1 MKLYIKLFLIIGLLS
16 FSGILHA
23 QYALP
28 TNFVSTDSNSVHSE
42 LTKFSKHVAIHFSD
56 IPGYVFS
63 LTEGYPR
70 VQFYYQH
77 DYALTS
83 GQNQYV
89 DFTESGATS
98 VGVFSA
104 IGDVTPNLQVILR
117 YNPMR
122 LSGEAAVFNGYG
134 MRYRTAALTD
144 TMSSFTIGV
153 MLQKLSGAN
162 IHGVKTLDFSMQY
175 GRYAGKYIYLGD
187 ITGSFVSGE
196 LPIEKLISQQFDGTY
211 EKRVIHFGV
220 GLLREW
226 NHFNVGVKLRT
237 TGKIWNGII
246 AIGWRLPSRN

>member
-1 MKLYIKLFLIIGLLS
+1 MKLYCKFLLLMGLLS
-16 FSGILHA
+16 YSGALHS

-28 TNFVSTDSNSVHSE
+28 TNFVSTDSNTVNSE
-42 LTKFSKHVAIHFSD
+42 LSKFSKHVAIHFSD

-77 DYALTS
+77 DYALT
-83 GQNQYV
+83 GNQNQYV
-89 DFTESGATS
+89 DFTESGTTS
-98 VGVFSA
+98 IGVFSA

-134 MRYRTAALTD
+134 MRYRAAALTD
-144 TMSSFTIGV
+144 TLSSFAIGV

-162 IHGVKTLDFSMQY
+162 IQGVKTLDFSMQY
-175 GRYAGKYIYLGD
+175 GRYAGNYIYLAD

-196 LPIEKLISQQFDGTY
+196 LQLEKLISQQFDGTY
-211 EKRVIHFGV
+211 EKRVIHFGF
-220 GLLREW
+220 GILRQW
-226 NHFNVGVKLRT
+226 SHFNAGVKLRT
-237 TGKIWNGII
+237 TGNIWNGII
-246 AIGWRLPSRN
+246 AIGWGLPSRN

>member
-1 MKLYIKLFLIIGLLS
+1 MKQCIKFSLFIGLLF
-16 FSGILHA
+16 FSDILRA

-28 TNFVSTDSNSVHSE
+28 TNFVSTDSNSVNNE

-63 LTEGYPR
+63 LTEGFPR

-77 DYALTS
+77 DYAFT
-83 GQNQYV
+83 GAQNQYV

-98 VGVFSA
+98 IGVFSA

-122 LSGEAAVFNGYG
+122 LSGESAVFNGYG
-134 MRYRTAALTD
+134 IRYRTAALTD
-144 TMSSFTIGV
+144 TMSSFTLGV
-153 MLQKLSGAN
+153 MLQKLSGSN

-175 GRYAGKYIYLGD
+175 GRYYGDYIYLAD

-211 EKRVIHFGV
+211 EKRVIHFGI
-220 GLLREW
+220 GLLRQW
-226 NHFNVGVKLRT
+226 NHFNAGVKLRT
-237 TGKIWNGII
+237 TGRVWNWIFTV
-246 AIGWRLPSRN
+246 GWGLPSRS